1 MCKRVKKAMR
11 NKGMVGGKGE
21 KVLDG
26 RGGGG
31 SARRREEKRWMEEE
45 IGKGGSA
52 RRREEKT

>member
-1 MCKRVKKAMR
+1 MCKRVKKTTR

-26 RGGGG
+26 REGSG
-31 SARRREEKRWMEEE
+31 SARRKEKRWMEEE
-45 IGKGGSA
+45 GGEGGSA